1 MSNKDSYKRK
11 HKYLDDKITK
21 LEKTNSYNR
30 DLITNLKKK
39 KLKLKDQMVSDTRSI
54 GRYDKEFKNALAS
67 VVR

>member
-39 KLKLKDQMVSDTRSI
+39 KLKLKDQMVSDTRQI
-54 GRYDKEFKNALAS
+54 GKYDKEFKNALAIGS
-67 VVR
+67 

>member
-11 HKYLDDKITK
+11 HRYLDEQITK

-54 GRYDKEFKNALAS
+54 GRYDKEFKNALAIGS
-67 VVR
+67 

>member
-30 DLITNLKKK
+30 ELITNLKKK

-54 GRYDKEFKNALAS
+54 GKYDKEFKNALAIGS
-67 VVR
+67 

>member
-11 HKYLDDKITK
+11 HRYLDKQITK

-54 GRYDKEFKNALAS
+54 GRYDKEFKNALAIGS
-67 VVR
+67 

>member
-11 HKYLDDKITK
+11 HRYLDNQITK

-54 GRYDKEFKNALAS
+54 GKYNKEFMNALAIGS
-67 VVR
+67 

>member
-11 HKYLDDKITK
+11 HRYLDEQITK

-54 GRYDKEFKNALAS
+54 GKYDKEFKNALAIGS
-67 VVR
+67 

>member
-1 MSNKDSYKRK
+1 MSNKDSYARK

-21 LEKTNSYNR
+21 IEKTNSYNR

-54 GRYDKEFKNALAS
+54 GKYNKEFKNALAIGS
-67 VVR
+67 

>member
-11 HKYLDDKITK
+11 HRYLDDQITK

-30 DLITNLKKK
+30 ELITNLKKK

-54 GRYDKEFKNALAS
+54 GKYNKEFKNALAIGS
-67 VVR
+67 

>member
-1 MSNKDSYKRK
+1 MSNKDSYKRR
-11 HKYLDDKITK
+11 HRYLDEQITK

-54 GRYDKEFKNALAS
+54 GKYDKEFKNALAIGS
-67 VVR
+67 

>member
-54 GRYDKEFKNALAS
+54 GRYDKEFKNALAIGS
-67 VVR
+67 

>member
-11 HKYLDDKITK
+11 HRYLDEQITK

-30 DLITNLKKK
+30 ELITNLKKK

-54 GRYDKEFKNALAS
+54 GKYNKEFKNALAIGS
-67 VVR
+67 

>member
-1 MSNKDSYKRK
+1 MSNKDSYKRR
-11 HKYLDDKITK
+11 HRYLDEQITK

-54 GRYDKEFKNALAS
+54 GRYDKEFKNALAIGS
-67 VVR
+67 

>member
-54 GRYDKEFKNALAS
+54 GKYRKEFKNALAIGS
-67 VVR
+67 

>member
-11 HKYLDDKITK
+11 HRYLDEQITK

-54 GRYDKEFKNALAS
+54 GQYNKEFKNALAVGS
-67 VVR
+67 

>member
-11 HKYLDDKITK
+11 HRYLDNQFTR

-54 GRYDKEFKNALAS
+54 GKYNKEFRNALAIGS
-67 VVR
+67 

>member
-11 HKYLDDKITK
+11 HRYLDEQITK

-39 KLKLKDQMVSDTRSI
+39 KLKLKDQMVSDTRQI
-54 GRYDKEFKNALAS
+54 GKYHKEFKKALAIGS
-67 VVR
+67 

>member
-54 GRYDKEFKNALAS
+54 GRYNKEFKNALAVGS
-67 VVR
+67 

>member
-11 HKYLDDKITK
+11 HRYLDEQITK

-54 GRYDKEFKNALAS
+54 GKYNKEFKNALAVGS
-67 VVR
+67 

>member
-54 GRYDKEFKNALAS
+54 GKYNKEFRNALAIGS
-67 VVR
+67 

>member
-1 MSNKDSYKRK
+1 MSNKDSYKRR
-11 HKYLDDKITK
+11 HRYLDEQITK

-54 GRYDKEFKNALAS
+54 GKYNKEFKNALAVGS
-67 VVR
+67 

>member
-11 HKYLDDKITK
+11 HRYLDNQITK

-30 DLITNLKKK
+30 ELITNLKKK

-54 GRYDKEFKNALAS
+54 GKYHKEFKNALAIS
-67 VVR
+67 S

>member
-11 HKYLDDKITK
+11 HRYLDDKITK

-30 DLITNLKKK
+30 ELITNLKKK

-54 GRYDKEFKNALAS
+54 GKYNKEFKNALAVGS
-67 VVR
+67 

>member
-11 HKYLDDKITK
+11 HRYLDEQITK

-54 GRYDKEFKNALAS
+54 GRYNKEFKNALAVGS
-67 VVR
+67 